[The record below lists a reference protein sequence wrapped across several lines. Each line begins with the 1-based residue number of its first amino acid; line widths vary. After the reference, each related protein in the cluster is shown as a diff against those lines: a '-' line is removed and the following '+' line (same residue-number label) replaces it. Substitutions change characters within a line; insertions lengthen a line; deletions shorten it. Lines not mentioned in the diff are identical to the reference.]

1 MRTRSR
7 SKSFST
13 SYSPEPPFSLG
24 EQQPQVQL
32 QQSLEIHENYGDQ
45 NIEDLIRESIRD
57 HLPENWRKL
66 LVIHLKKS
74 YDKAGSSSDATE
86 VLIADHLQISI
97 DKVRDC
103 LGLYERDP
111 AHFASLCTA
120 VNSMQ
125 KVRKTAQRKRDIIH
139 NEPPLPPQRR
149 TWLLE
154 EYPELL
160 KRAKEWVATMTRES
174 LLKDEH
180 KLFKITDFMEFIN
193 YDLLTGLYAS
203 SQGRIKPI
211 SHSTA
216 RSWLNRLGY
225 YDTLKKVQL
234 DQEQQEALQ
243 SIPEVLDRRKCSQ
256 GRKFGQQQQ
265 SRARSQTWSYPTPVR
280 TTPGIQSQAHMS
292 LLQQLLQSPS
302 TDENEIDIQGSLNRA
317 PQRVNNAIRGENDQI
332 RQQSISP
339 QLANLLNSDTALRPL
354 NVEQLSQSNTGW
366 VDQQLDWFASVV
378 SPSLSNK
385 ELHKPGD

>member
-7 SKSFST
+7 SKSLSK
-13 SYSPEPPFSLG
+13 SYSPQPPFSPG
-24 EQQPQVQL
+24 EQQSQDQH

-45 NIEDLIRESIRD
+45 YVEDLIRESIKD
-57 HLPENWRKL
+57 HLPEVWRKL

-86 VLIADHLQISI
+86 VLIADHLQISL

-111 AHFASLCTA
+111 AHFASLCNA
-120 VNSMQ
+120 VNSKQ
-125 KVRKTAQRKRDIIH
+125 KVRKNALRKRDIIH

-203 SQGRIKPI
+203 SQGRIRPI

-243 SIPEVLDRRKCSQ
+243 SIPEVLDRRKSSQ
-256 GRKFGQQQQ
+256 GRKFGQQQ

-302 TDENEIDIQGSLNRA
+302 TDEYEIDLQDPLSCA
-317 PQRVNNAIRGENDQI
+317 PQRVNATASSEKDQC

-339 QLANLLNSDTALRPL
+339 QLANLLHSDTTLPL
-354 NVEQLSQSNTGW
+354 NVEQLSSSNTGW

-385 ELHKPGD
+385 ELHKPKD